1 MFHYS
6 SSGHK
11 LMINGLHCCSLQLKI
26 FKLAHRETV
35 TKIKG
40 KGRKVKSSVNERNK
54 AEYGALRKKM
64 LYNF

>member
-1 MFHYS
+1 
-6 SSGHK
+6 
-11 LMINGLHCCSLQLKI
+11 MINGLHCCSLQLKI

-40 KGRKVKSSVNERNK
+40 KGCKVKSSVNERNK